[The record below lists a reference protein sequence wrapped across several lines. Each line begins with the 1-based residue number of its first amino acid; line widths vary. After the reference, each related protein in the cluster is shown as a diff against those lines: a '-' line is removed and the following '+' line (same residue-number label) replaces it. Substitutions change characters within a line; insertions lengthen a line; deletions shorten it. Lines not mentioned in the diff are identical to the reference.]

1 MHLIAPHN
9 EVELVKGIRGK
20 LKKQC
25 RDIDNGKIDTMGAY
39 IVKMK
44 RTCLKMQD
52 VFIFGCS
59 VELVDRKEVQA
70 PKTEDS
76 YKQNETETQACS
88 CTRSRS
94 GAQTRG

>member
-1 MHLIAPHN
+1 
-9 EVELVKGIRGK
+9 VKGVRGK
-20 LKKQC
+20 LKKKC
-25 RDIDNGKIDTMGAY
+25 GDIDDGKIETMGAY

-44 RTCLKMQD
+44 RTCLEMQD
-52 VFIFGCS
+52 VFIFVWSCRMFS
-59 VELVDRKEVQA
+59 FLVDRKEVQA